1 MLPLFFC
8 EEPFMSE
15 LLKLD
20 LLSTDDESIK
30 NKIYSIVTV
39 HNKLYK

>member
-1 MLPLFFC
+1 MCQCLPLFFC

-20 LLSTDDESIK
+20 LLSTDDESIQ
-30 NKIYSIVTV
+30 NNSIE
-39 HNKLYK
+39 